1 MAQQTRRR
9 LAAGQGRGPPASPT
23 VLANSTGTVPATR
36 IATRYTSGLAAAALA
51 HSPWLRAT
59 VAVVMPQNGQ
69 GTPVSVR
76 SGHGR
81 PGQPVWATTAG
92 YPAPRL
98 AAPTANRETC
108 SGTE

>member
-1 MAQQTRRR
+1 MAQRTRRR
-9 LAAGQGRGPPASPT
+9 FASGQGRGTPATPT
-23 VLANSTGTVPATR
+23 VLATSTGRVPATR
-36 IATRYTSGLAAAALA
+36 IATRYTSGLAAAALP

-69 GTPVSVR
+69 GTPVSAR

-81 PGQPVWATTAG
+81 PGQPVWATAAG
-92 YPAPRL
+92 YTAPRL
-98 AAPTANRETC
+98 AAPTANMQTC